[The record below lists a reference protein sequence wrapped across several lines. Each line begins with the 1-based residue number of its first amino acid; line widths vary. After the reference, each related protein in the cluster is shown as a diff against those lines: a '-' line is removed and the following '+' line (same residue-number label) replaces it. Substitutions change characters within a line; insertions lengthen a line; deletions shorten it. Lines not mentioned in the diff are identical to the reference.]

1 VRVATFR
8 VAATALVVLGL
19 PVAASGQGLGV
30 AFTGGLALAE
40 HRVADRSVGGAGG
53 VEVSSGTLFSSGVR
67 FRVGARGTVALGGRS
82 GVLHPGRGAS
92 LPRDLAELGLDGSY
106 RMREWLDVIGG
117 VRIRSYTTMVSR
129 QRWTAPYL
137 GAAVRVPF
145 AIPGLRGLLDVAV
158 HPFAGVSGLARPEV
172 AITTGAGLAYARG
185 RLDVQ
190 VGYALER
197 YDFARATVGERFE
210 QLAVLTIQARVRAR
224 GAMP

>member
-1 VRVATFR
+1 MSAATSR

-30 AFTGGLALAE
+30 AFTGALALAE
-40 HRVADRSVGGAGG
+40 HRVADRSVGGG
-53 VEVSSGTLFSSGVR
+53 VEVSSGTLFSGGVR
-67 FRVGARGTVALGGRS
+67 VRVGARGAVALEGRS

-92 LPRDLAELGLDGSY
+92 LPRDLAELGVDGSY

-117 VRIRSYTTMVSR
+117 VRVRGYTTMLSR

-145 AIPGLRGLLDVAV
+145 VIPGLRGLLDVAV

-224 GAMP
+224 GAVP